1 MALRP
6 AHRHGAST
14 IVHRH
19 KAPKTL
25 AAPWDSP
32 TEARPLLS
40 FEHDVMEGLALRQ
53 KAIPSTWLYDHR
65 GSELF
70 EQITH
75 LDEYYPTRNETLI
88 LERCVQDIAAAA
100 GPDAIVIELGSGS
113 SRKTPILLSALD
125 APQAYLPIDISEE
138 FPAESVKALQRRFAK
153 LRIMPIVA
161 DFRRIVSLP
170 ELTLLGSTGR
180 RVVLFPGS
188 TSGNL
193 APDEAVAL
201 LSRIGKAVG
210 PNALLV
216 VGADTT
222 HDPALLIRAYDDR
235 QGVTAAFNKN
245 LLLRINREIG
255 ADFAPSAFRHEA
267 RFNAEHQRVEM
278 HLVSCY
284 TQRVTVRGRAYQFAM
299 GESIHTENSYKYG
312 HRRFQYLAALG
323 GWTHQQLWMD
333 GQSRFAVHVLDRS
346 APTVERE
353 QNVTFR

>member
-1 MALRP
+1 VNETLPIALRP
-6 AHRHGAST
+6 APRHGASA
-14 IVHRH
+14 VLHPR
-19 KAPKTL
+19 KT
-25 AAPWDSP
+25 AAPSAAPMPSP
-32 TEARPLLS
+32 SEAHPVAS
-40 FEHDVMEGLALRQ
+40 FERDVMEGLALRQ

-88 LERCVQDIAAAA
+88 LERCVQEIAAAA
-100 GPDAIVIELGSGS
+100 GPNAIVIELGSGS
-113 SRKTPILLSALD
+113 SRKTRTLLSALD

-138 FPAESVKALQRRFAK
+138 FLAESVKALQPRFAT

-161 DFRRIVSLP
+161 DFTRIVSLP
-170 ELTLLGSTGR
+170 ELTLLGSSGR
-180 RVVLFPGS
+180 RVVFFPGS
-188 TSGNL
+188 TIGNL

-210 PNALLV
+210 PDALLV

-222 HDPALLIRAYDDR
+222 HDPSVLIPAYDDR

-284 TQRVTVRGRAYQFAM
+284 TQRVTVRGQAFQFAM
-299 GESIHTENSYKYG
+299 GESIHTENSYK
-312 HRRFQYLAALG
+312 HDDESLRALMEASG
-323 GWTHQQLWMD
+323 
-333 GQSRFAVHVLDRS
+333 F
-346 APTVERE
+346 TVERKWTDSRGWFADLLC
-353 QNVTFR
+353 VAG